1 MVLEGFFYARPWYGG
16 HCLDLLGIFL
26 VLAREVPVPGN
37 SRGQRQIGKIGRSP
51 YWGRLPILC
60 LQWGSGMVGEDGIE
74 QMIPQRNG

>member
-1 MVLEGFFYARPWYGG
+1 MVLEGFFYARPWYAG

-26 VLAREVPVPGN
+26 VLAQEVPVPGN
-37 SRGQRQIGKIGRSP
+37 PRGTKADWEDRSP